1 MILSIGFTC
10 LQTIGRI
17 PILSETARTNT
28 NTENLFVPPRS
39 DVRIAVISDLNS
51 AYGATDYEPEI
62 DRAIALLSLWQPDLV
77 LCGGDMVA
85 GQNPALTEPEI
96 KAMWQA
102 FDDHVAAPLRQAKIP
117 FGFTIGNHDASS
129 ALGIEGQYLFQQE
142 RDLAQAY
149 WQDPQH
155 DPGVRFVDRFEFPF
169 YYTFEHQG
177 IFFLV
182 WDGSSSKIP
191 ANKLAWVEKTLA
203 SRQAQQ
209 AKMRILLGHLPLYG
223 VAVGRDEAGEVM
235 DNADR
240 LRAMLEKYNVH
251 TYVSGH
257 HHAYYPG
264 HRGKLQ
270 LLHTGILGSGIRP
283 LLDSSLPPQKTIT
296 IVDIN
301 FDLQALSTYTT
312 YDMQTLELIKKEQ
325 LPRFIAAH
333 NGIILRHDIELADLK
348 PEEKAFCLERLN
360 SKLCGLSKLG
370 NIGKSIV
377 LFE

>member
-1 MILSIGFTC
+1 MNKWRFLKLFTIAIILSIGFAC
-10 LQTIGRI
+10 MKTIGKS
-17 PILSETARTNT
+17 PVLSETDRTNASI
-28 NTENLFVPPRS
+28 ENLFIPPRG

-51 AYGATDYEPEI
+51 AYGATDYEPEV
-62 DRAIALLSLWQPDLV
+62 DRAIALLPVWQPDLV
-77 LCGGDMVA
+77 LCGGDMIA

-102 FDDHVAAPLRQAKIP
+102 FDDHVAAPLRQAGIP

-142 RDLAQAY
+142 RDLAAVY

-155 DPGVRFVDRFEFPF
+155 NPGVRFSDRFEFPF
-169 YYTFEHQG
+169 YYTFEHGG

-191 ANKLAWVEKTLA
+191 ADKLAWVEKTLA
-203 SRQAQQ
+203 SPQAQQ

-235 DNADR
+235 DNAEQ
-240 LRAMLEKYNVH
+240 LRAMLEKYHVH
-251 TYVSGH
+251 TYISGH

-270 LLHTGILGSGIRP
+270 LLHTGILGSGMRP
-283 LLDSSLPPQKTIT
+283 LLDSSLPPQKTLS

-301 FDLQALSTYTT
+301 FNLQALSTYTT
-312 YDMQTLELIKKEQ
+312 YNMQTLELIETEQ

-333 NGIILRHDIELADLK
+333 NGIVLRRDLEPADLK

-360 SKLCGLSKLG
+360 RKLCGLK
-370 NIGKSIV
+370 
-377 LFE
+377 